1 MSKHFLYLTND
12 RMISLI
18 WKRGTFVARESF
30 LAADANATTAAAY
43 IGKHRHLPTYV
54 IADLVE
60 EDFRLDTVPHL
71 RNADSEAVTTRKL
84 GQLYRAST
92 LRNAIVQGRETEGR
106 RDDKVLYHAIANTD
120 IVKSWL
126 DLLEKNEVPIEGAY
140 SSSVLSAHLLK
151 ALNLQF
157 PHTLLVTVVPDFG
170 LRQTYFQ
177 NRQVKFSRITP
188 IVYDEGQSVGALIA
202 AETNRT
208 WQYLDSLRNF
218 TGGETLE
225 VCMLVHARDR
235 AMVAD
240 AVRSYPL
247 RRYRFLDIASVAET
261 IGLSPAPQSSHAE
274 QVLVHTFA
282 KTPIRNHFA
291 EPSLRRFATFRRTR
305 NWLFGATAAAL
316 AIGIGGTAFIFHQ
329 VNKISSQIEARERSA
344 RSAESEYQTIF
355 NTMRAQ
361 KLASDVVRD
370 TSAFFNKEMRAPGVA
385 PGAML
390 RDLSKVFAEFPRVK
404 LLQVV
409 WAPSGDDK
417 FTPPYG
423 VLPPNGT
430 LEVTSRSKVAGA
442 SASAAASASDAN
454 TPPAE
459 NPVWRGAAFQVAMI
473 DAAITPFDGNFR
485 GTLSEIERF
494 AARLNATPG
503 FVATVQRRPL
513 DVDTTA
519 DIAATGTRSGEPPE
533 ARFVVRVVR
542 RMGGS

>member
-12 RMISLI
+12 RLISLI

-30 LAADANATTAAAY
+30 LAGDASAPTAVAY
-43 IGKHRHLPTYV
+43 VAKYRHLPTFV

-60 EDFRLDTVPHL
+60 EDFRLDTIPHL
-71 RNADSEAVTTRKL
+71 RGADSEAVTARKL

-106 RDDKVLYHAIANTD
+106 RDDKVLYHAVANTD
-120 IVKSWL
+120 IIKPWL
-126 DLLEKNEVPIEGAY
+126 DLLEQNEVPIEGVY

-225 VCMLVHARDR
+225 VCMLVHERDR

-247 RRYRFLDIASVAET
+247 RRYRFLDIASVADT

-274 QVLVHTFA
+274 QILVHAFA

-291 EPSLRRFATFRRTR
+291 DPPLRRFATFRRTR
-305 NWLFGATAAAL
+305 NWLFGVTAAAL
-316 AIGIGGTAFIFHQ
+316 AIGIGGTAFIFNQ
-329 VNKISSQIEARERSA
+329 VNAISSRIEARERAA
-344 RSAESEYQTIF
+344 RSAEGEYQTIF

-370 TSAFFNKEMRAPGVA
+370 TSAFFNKEMRTQGVA

-390 RDLSKVFAEFPRVK
+390 RDLSRIFSEFPRVR
-404 LLQVV
+404 LLQIV
-409 WAPSGDDK
+409 WASSGDEK
-417 FTPPYG
+417 FSPPYG

-430 LEVTSRSKVAGA
+430 LEVTSTAKGAGETA
-442 SASAAASASDAN
+442 VQTVTPSDTSSTA
-454 TPPAE
+454 TE
-459 NPVWRGAAFQVAMI
+459 NPVWRGAAFQVAMV
-473 DAAITPFDGNFR
+473 DAAVTPFDGNFR
-485 GTLSEIERF
+485 ATLAEIERF
-494 AARLNATPG
+494 AARLNTVPG
-503 FVATVQRRPL
+503 LSATVQRRPL

-519 DIAATGTRSGEPPE
+519 SIVATGARSGDPAE

-542 RMGGS
+542 RMGGK